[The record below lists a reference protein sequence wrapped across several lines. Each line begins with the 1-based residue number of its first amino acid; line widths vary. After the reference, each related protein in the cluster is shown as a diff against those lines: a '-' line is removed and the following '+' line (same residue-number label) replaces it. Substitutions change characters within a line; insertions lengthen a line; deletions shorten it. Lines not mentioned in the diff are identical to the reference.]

1 MHFQVLLC
9 LEALSKVQANK
20 EQPRAKDQLFGE
32 DGERVLLQVTGIK
45 LPKDDRRQFLKMY
58 VRICGIFPD
67 DKYYWSCAVYFSFN
81 IILYFCSSLPHC
93 CVPEPRDVCLIV
105 KDLEKGIKVDHEPTV
120 NHFKDMLS
128 EKGIDCV
135 TQVIS
140 LRELKVEYKP
150 FEAKRSLSQKFDI
163 FLIDDRIIRMVPKFL
178 GKSFYSKKR

>member
-1 MHFQVLLC
+1 M
-9 LEALSKVQANK
+9 
-20 EQPRAKDQLFGE
+20 
-32 DGERVLLQVTGIK
+32 
-45 LPKDDRRQFLKMY
+45 
-58 VRICGIFPD
+58 
-67 DKYYWSCAVYFSFN
+67 
-81 IILYFCSSLPHC
+81 
-93 CVPEPRDVCLIV
+93 PEPRDVCLIV